1 MIPRLLSEKVLYL
14 ATKFPVVSV
23 TGPRQSGKTT
33 LIKHLFPDYAYVNL
47 ENPDTRQAARL
58 APRDFVRQAPK
69 GLIIDEA
76 QYVPEIFSYLQIA
89 ADEDNEVGRFVICGS
104 QHFLMMERI
113 SQSLAGRVGIVHLLP
128 FSVSELQA
136 AGQPRKE
143 ALNYIFDGF
152 FPRLYDKDIF
162 PNDFYPAY
170 IQTYIERDARQV
182 INITDLDAFQA
193 FVRLCAGRVGNLFNQ
208 TEVGSFV
215 GIDKKTAHRWLSILQ
230 TGFQAFTLPPYFQNF
245 DKRILKT
252 PKLYFWDTG
261 IACSLLGI
269 RSADELQQHFA
280 RGALFENFII
290 VEMLKQFYNRGIRP
304 NAYFWSDRNQNE
316 VDLLIDENGKLFPF
330 EIKAGQMV
338 KPDFFKGI
346 KVFNEASGNDPL
358 LSHVIYGGESSYTHP
373 SGVNIRSWF
382 NLPQFS

>member
-1 MIPRLLSEKVLYL
+1 MIPRFLSEKVLYL
-14 ATKFPVVSV
+14 ATKFPIVSV

-33 LIKHLFPDYAYVNL
+33 LIKHLFPDYTYVNL

-58 APRDFVRQAPK
+58 APRDFVHQSPK

-76 QYVPEIFSYLQIA
+76 QYAPEIFSYLQIT
-89 ADEDNEVGRFVICGS
+89 ADEGNQVGRFIICGS
-104 QHFLMMERI
+104 QHFLLMERI

-128 FSVSELQA
+128 FSMAELQA

-152 FPRLYDKDIF
+152 FPRLYDKDIL
-162 PNDFYPAY
+162 PSDFYPAY

-182 INITDLDAFQA
+182 INITDLDRFQA

-208 TEVGSFV
+208 TEVGTLV
-215 GIDKKTAHRWLSILQ
+215 GIDKRTTQRWFSILQ

-245 DKRILKT
+245 DKRIIKT

-269 RSADELQQHFA
+269 RSAEELYQHFA
-280 RGALFENFII
+280 RGPLFENFII
-290 VEMLKQFYNRGIRP
+290 VEMLKQFYNKGIRP
-304 NAYFWSDRNQNE
+304 NAYFWSDRNMSE
-316 VDLLIDENGKLFPF
+316 VDLLIDEGGKLFPM

-338 KPDFFKGI
+338 KSDFFKGI
-346 KVFNEASGNDPL
+346 KVFNEASGNDPS
-358 LSHVIYGGESSYTHP
+358 LSNVIYGGESSYLHP
-373 SGVNIRSWF
+373 QGVQIRSWF
-382 NLPQFS
+382 NLPKFG